1 MIKKKN
7 SIDVLNL
14 NFVNYKQLDNP
25 SIYLDP
31 KINSFAK
38 PQGTALHWLAGN
50 VPVISL
56 ISLFQGLL
64 TKNKNIIKVS
74 KTFINL
80 FSIIFYDLENN
91 FKIKKKL
98 KKTFKNI
105 LESILVIYI
114 DHTDTVGMEY
124 LSINSDIRVIWGGSV
139 SVKNVSGLKKKINC
153 KDIIFGPK
161 VSLAYISR
169 KN

>member
-1 MIKKKN
+1 MDKKKN

-124 LSINSDIRVIWGGSV
+124 LSINSDIKSYLGWFCFS
-139 SVKNVSGLKKKINC
+139 KKC
-153 KDIIFGPK
+153 
-161 VSLAYISR
+161 
-169 KN
+169 

>member
-1 MIKKKN
+1 MVKKKN
-7 SIDVLNL
+7 SIEILNL

-31 KINSFAK
+31 KIPLFAK

-74 KTFINL
+74 KSFINL
-80 FSIIFYDLENN
+80 FSTIFYDLK
-91 FKIKKKL
+91 KILKL
-98 KKTFKNI
+98 KKN
-105 LESILVIYI
+105 
-114 DHTDTVGMEY
+114 
-124 LSINSDIRVIWGGSV
+124 
-139 SVKNVSGLKKKINC
+139 
-153 KDIIFGPK
+153 
-161 VSLAYISR
+161 
-169 KN
+169 